1 MPTFEQ
7 TGLRVPHAQAPP
19 AAAHAADRLTL
30 HTEWHNATDVRISA
44 SGAVDA
50 SNSDRL
56 AQYVFRYA
64 ANCERLILDLT
75 EVTFFGFE
83 SFSHLRLISDR
94 CATASVTLT
103 LIPSAV
109 VARVLQICD
118 PHRALLP
125 PEFDAKLR
133 AKAC

>member
-1 MPTFEQ
+1 
-7 TGLRVPHAQAPP
+7 AP
-19 AAAHAADRLTL
+19 AAL
-30 HTEWHNATDVRISA
+30 
-44 SGAVDA
+44 DA
-50 SNSDRL
+50 STSDGL

-64 ANCERLILDLT
+64 ANCELLILDLT

-118 PHRALLP
+118 PIGHFSHRNSMQNCARKRA
-125 PEFDAKLR
+125 DAR
-133 AKAC
+133 SAR